1 MARHPFLGQVGVVG
15 GAPGGGGF
23 GAFGAFGTL
32 GPVGGVSPGG
42 GGGGGFPLGPFE
54 GHPTPESGPITNNA
68 PFSVSAGP
76 ATGAPIYPVINFVCR
91 PGQKDGLNLVCGYEE
106 GPFPAWGPPMGVAW
120 SNAPI
125 PGW

>member
-1 MARHPFLGQVGVVG
+1 MRFLGQVGIVAG
-15 GAPGGGGF
+15 GPGGGGF
-23 GAFGAFGTL
+23 GGGFL
-32 GPVGGVSPGG
+32 GPVAGIGPGG
-42 GGGGGFPLGPFE
+42 GGGAFLGPVE
-54 GHPTPESGPITNNA
+54 GNPMPESGPITNNG

-91 PGQKDGLNLVCGYEE
+91 PGKKDGLNLVCGYEE
-106 GPFPAWGPPMGVAW
+106 SSLPAWGPPMGLAW